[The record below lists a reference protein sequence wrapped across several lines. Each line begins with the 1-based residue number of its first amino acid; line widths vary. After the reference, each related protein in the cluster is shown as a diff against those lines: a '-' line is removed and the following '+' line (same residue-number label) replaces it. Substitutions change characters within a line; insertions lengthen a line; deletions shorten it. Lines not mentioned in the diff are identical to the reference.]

1 VSAQFVRK
9 PTSLPTTPNGK
20 SAKVSNFFLSIPY
33 RLSKENLAKSKY
45 ISKSNTNKKSY
56 TQASKSNVEDI
67 IHIKNEFPNL
77 STKKVV
83 KINDIVNKTSSVKP
97 RINMTTKGPSR
108 KQIII
113 PMSKNN
119 AEVISNHA
127 NYYIININKCF
138 KKAKSN
144 TVANFICLE
153 NYGIIITTSQAA
165 SAQDMSVIE
174 NISKKLKILI

>member
-1 VSAQFVRK
+1 MPQQ
-9 PTSLPTTPNGK
+9 
-20 SAKVSNFFLSIPY
+20 NFSLSISS
-33 RLSKENLAKSKY
+33 RLNKENLAKSKY
-45 ISKSNTNKKSY
+45 ISKSY
-56 TQASKSNVEDI
+56 AQASKSNVEDI
-67 IHIKNEFPNL
+67 IYIKNAFSNL
-77 STKKVV
+77 PTKKVV
-83 KINDIVNKTSSVKP
+83 EINDIVNKTSLVKP
-97 RINMTTKGPSR
+97 RINMTTKRPSR

-113 PMSKNN
+113 LMSKNN

-127 NYYIININKCF
+127 NYHIININKCL

-174 NISKKLKILI
+174 NVLKKLKILIQISLKTLASLNLNLTWKF

>member
-1 VSAQFVRK
+1 MSAQFVRK

-20 SAKVSNFFLSIPY
+20 SAKVSNFFLFISP

-45 ISKSNTNKKSY
+45 TSKSNTNKKSY
-56 TQASKSNVEDI
+56 AQASKSNVEDI
-67 IHIKNEFPNL
+67 IHIKDVFPNL

-83 KINDIVNKTSSVKP
+83 VINNIVNKTSLVKP
-97 RINMTTKGPSR
+97 RINITTKGLSR

-127 NYYIININKCF
+127 NYYIVNINRCL

-153 NYGIIITTSQAA
+153 NYGIIITTVMIQCSRC
-165 SAQDMSVIE
+165 
-174 NISKKLKILI
+174 